1 MAASTILEP
10 IKVNDERGAEVIVE
24 ALENAENMNYIRN
37 TVNSVTLTTDPETI
51 RKVAAK
57 AMAGVRRV

>member
-1 MAASTILEP
+1 MATSTILEP

-24 ALENAENMNYIRN
+24 ALENAENMNYRGN

>member
-1 MAASTILEP
+1 MATSTILEP
-10 IKVNDERGAEVIVE
+10 IKVNDERGTEVIVE

>member
-1 MAASTILEP
+1 MATSTILEP

-24 ALENAENMNYIRN
+24 ALENAENTNYRRKN
-37 TVNSVTLTTDPETI
+37 AVTLTTDPETI

>member
-1 MAASTILEP
+1 MATSTILEP
-10 IKVNDERGAEVIVE
+10 IRVNDEYGAEVIIE
-24 ALENAENMNYIRN
+24 ALENAENMGYRRN
-37 TVNSVTLTTDPETI
+37 AGRSVTLTTDPDTI

>member
-1 MAASTILEP
+1 MATSTILEP

-24 ALENAENMNYIRN
+24 ALENAENMNYRRN
-37 TVNSVTLTTDPETI
+37 VVSPVTLTTDPETI
-51 RKVAAK
+51 RKVVTK